1 MEKVLARLG
10 TVSER
15 ASEEVGTVFL
25 PTPDTLVLDSI
36 QWIPIQFNLPSDK
49 LPHPGGSNGRL
60 GYDGVVL
67 LSFE

>member
-1 MEKVLARLG
+1 M
-10 TVSER
+10 
-15 ASEEVGTVFL
+15 
-25 PTPDTLVLDSI
+25 DTR
-36 QWIPIQFNLPSDK
+36 QFDLPSDK